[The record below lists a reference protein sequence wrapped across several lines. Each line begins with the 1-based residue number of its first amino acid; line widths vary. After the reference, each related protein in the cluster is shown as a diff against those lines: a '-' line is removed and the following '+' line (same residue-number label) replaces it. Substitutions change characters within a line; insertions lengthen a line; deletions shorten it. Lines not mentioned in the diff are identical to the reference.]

1 MMRFTIDT
9 ICFFL
14 SATVLSTEGFTFQN
28 PTRALL
34 PLTHLRTTNQGTIV
48 GVGKAY
54 SSCTTTILW
63 MNTDNSSNENVE
75 EESGEEEEGK
85 EEDAVVEEE
94 DKGKEEEED
103 QELKA
108 IKEEIASLEA
118 SLRNK
123 RMDCSRLEDMAEEYT
138 ESGYL
143 RKCAEMDNTRKR
155 SVSSHQTSKYAA
167 RANVVKQHFLTIL
180 EQMQSLHDQY
190 PTGNSYNALLTDLD
204 LVLQKKIEV
213 TPYEAVPG
221 KDITANREAVVGYE
235 LSDTIPKG
243 AILRTVH
250 AGLEIHGNVIRPA
263 QCIVSKG
270 ATEEEEKEEEDTVK
284 EDAKE
289 SKGFSKK
296 NK

>member
-1 MMRFTIDT
+1 MMHFTIDT

-14 SATVLSTEGFTFQN
+14 TAIVLSTEGFTFQN

-34 PLTHLRTTNQGTIV
+34 SLTHLRTTNQGTIV
-48 GVGKAY
+48 GVEKAY
-54 SSCTTTILW
+54 SSSTTTILW
-63 MNTDNSSNENVE
+63 MNTDNSSNED
-75 EESGEEEEGK
+75 GEEEEQAK
-85 EEDAVVEEE
+85 EDVVVEEE
-94 DKGKEEEED
+94 DKVKEEEED

-138 ESGYL
+138 EGGYL

-155 SVSSHQTSKYAA
+155 SVSSHQTSKYVA
-167 RANVVKQHFLTIL
+167 RANVVKKHFLDIL

-190 PTGNSYNALLTDLD
+190 PTGNSYNALLTDLN

-221 KDITANREAVVGYE
+221 KEVTANREAIVGYE

-243 AILRTVH
+243 TILRSVQ

-263 QCIVSKG
+263 QCMVSKG
-270 ATEEEEKEEEDTVK
+270 AIEEKEKEEEAVK

-289 SKGFSKK
+289 SKGFTKK